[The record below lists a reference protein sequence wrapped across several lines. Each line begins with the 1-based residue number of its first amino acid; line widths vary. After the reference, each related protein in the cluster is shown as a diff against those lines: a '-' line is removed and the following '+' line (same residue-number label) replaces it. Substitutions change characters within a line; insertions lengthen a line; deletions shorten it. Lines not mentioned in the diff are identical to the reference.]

1 MSPFQQLLGCLV
13 TEFVRIKEDV
23 SFVHE
28 KEKVLVR
35 IEAKGN

>member
-1 MSPFQQLLGCLV
+1 MSPLQQKLGCLV
-13 TEFVRIKEDV
+13 TELVRIEEDV

-35 IEAKGN
+35 IVAQGY